1 MKIDIGSKIKDISI
15 VSSDNKK
22 KLSDYLNKNLILYFY
37 PRDLTPGCT
46 TESNEFN
53 DNLKKIKKLGW
64 NVVGVSRD
72 TLKSHQ
78 KFIDKYSFKFPL
90 ISDENEKVCKMF
102 DVIKEKSL
110 YGRKYMGIASGTSSR
125 HLQSLSEILVS
136 ELKKLGMD
144 DCRIEGKDSA
154 DWKLVDA
161 HDVIVHLFHPE
172 KREFYD
178 LEKMWSEEIPKQKAM
193 I

>member
-1 MKIDIGSKIKDISI
+1 MKISVGKKVKDLAV

-22 KLSDYLNKNLILYFY
+22 MLSDYLNKNLILYFY

-53 DNLKKIKKLGW
+53 DNLNKIKKLGW

-72 TLKSHQ
+72 TMKSHE

-90 ISDENEKVCKMF
+90 ISDEDEKVCKMF

-110 YGRKYMGIASGTSSR
+110 YGRKYMGIDRSTFLISR
-125 HLQSLSEILVS
+125 EMKVLNVWRNVKVKGHVEEVIMFIK
-136 ELKKLGMD
+136 EL
-144 DCRIEGKDSA
+144 
-154 DWKLVDA
+154 
-161 HDVIVHLFHPE
+161 
-172 KREFYD
+172 
-178 LEKMWSEEIPKQKAM
+178 
-193 I
+193 

>member
-1 MKIDIGSKIKDISI
+1 MKISVGKKVKDLTV

-22 KLSDYLNKNLILYFY
+22 MLSDYLNKNLILYFY
-37 PRDLTPGCT
+37 PRDLTPWCT

-53 DNLKKIKKLGW
+53 DNLNKIKKLGW

-72 TLKSHQ
+72 TMKSHE

-110 YGRKYMGIASGTSSR
+110 YGRKYMGIDRSTFLISR
-125 HLQSLSEILVS
+125 EMKVLNVWRNVKVKGHVEEVIMFIK
-136 ELKKLGMD
+136 EL
-144 DCRIEGKDSA
+144 
-154 DWKLVDA
+154 W
-161 HDVIVHLFHPE
+161 
-172 KREFYD
+172 
-178 LEKMWSEEIPKQKAM
+178 
-193 I
+193 

>member
-1 MKIDIGSKIKDISI
+1 MKISVGKKVKDLTV

-22 KLSDYLNKNLILYFY
+22 MLSDYLNKNLILYFY

-53 DNLKKIKKLGW
+53 DNLSKIKKLGW

-72 TLKSHQ
+72 TMKSHE

-90 ISDENEKVCKMF
+90 ISDEDEKVCKMF

-110 YGRKYMGIASGTSSR
+110 YGRKYMGIDRSTFLINRDMEVLNIWRNVKVKG
-125 HLQSLSEILVS
+125 HVEEVINFIK
-136 ELKKLGMD
+136 EL
-144 DCRIEGKDSA
+144 
-154 DWKLVDA
+154 
-161 HDVIVHLFHPE
+161 
-172 KREFYD
+172 
-178 LEKMWSEEIPKQKAM
+178 
-193 I
+193 

>member
-1 MKIDIGSKIKDISI
+1 MKIDIGTKIKDMTIA
-15 VSSDNKK
+15 SSDEKNR
-22 KLSDYLNKNLILYFY
+22 LSEYLDKNLIIYFY

-72 TLKSHQ
+72 SLKSHQ

-90 ISDENEKVCKMF
+90 ISDENEKICKMF

-110 YGRKYMGIASGTSSR
+110 YGRKYMGIDRSTF
-125 HLQSLSEILVS
+125 LVNRK
-136 ELKKLGMD
+136 LKVLHVWRNVKVKGHVEEV
-144 DCRIEGKDSA
+144 IETIKGLK
-154 DWKLVDA
+154 
-161 HDVIVHLFHPE
+161 
-172 KREFYD
+172 
-178 LEKMWSEEIPKQKAM
+178 
-193 I
+193 